1 MPELLTRSLVLL
13 SIAAAGYLIARLA
26 VLPLVYRAVRRT
38 ATRWDD
44 ILADQKVLNRLSWLI
59 PVLVARLGAGPI
71 LRSDPGRADWAAVVE
86 RVLGAGLVLAV
97 LFVFSAVAAAI
108 DRIYAELDTARER
121 PIKGYLQVGVI
132 VAWVIGAIVV
142 LAVLADQD
150 IGVLIG
156 GLGAFSAVVILVFRD
171 TILSLVASVQ
181 LTGNDMLRVGDWIE
195 MPSQNADGDVIE
207 IALHTV
213 KVQNWDKT
221 ITTVPTYKLITEAY
235 KNWRGMSES
244 GGRRIKRHLLIDQS
258 TVRFLTDA
266 EIARWRRFDPLAEHL
281 DHKTAE
287 LEEWNRS
294 QAPAPDRVGDLRR
307 LTNLGTFR
315 AYVDAYL
322 ERHPMLATE
331 QMTKLVRQLQPT
343 EHGLP
348 LEIYVFTSTT
358 DWDVYEAIQ
367 ADIFDHLIA
376 MVGEFGLR
384 LHQAPTGGDIT
395 ALAERRTTT

>member
-1 MPELLTRSLVLL
+1 
-13 SIAAAGYLIARLA
+13 
-26 VLPLVYRAVRRT
+26 
-38 ATRWDD
+38 
-44 ILADQKVLNRLSWLI
+44 
-59 PVLVARLGAGPI
+59 
-71 LRSDPGRADWAAVVE
+71 
-86 RVLGAGLVLAV
+86 
-97 LFVFSAVAAAI
+97 
-108 DRIYAELDTARER
+108 
-121 PIKGYLQVGVI
+121 
-132 VAWVIGAIVV
+132 
-142 LAVLADQD
+142 
-150 IGVLIG
+150 
-156 GLGAFSAVVILVFRD
+156 
-171 TILSLVASVQ
+171 
-181 LTGNDMLRVGDWIE
+181 
-195 MPSQNADGDVIE
+195 
-207 IALHTV
+207 
-213 KVQNWDKT
+213 
-221 ITTVPTYKLITEAY
+221 
-235 KNWRGMSES
+235 MSES

-258 TVRFLTDA
+258 TVRFLTEA

-294 QAPAPDRVGDLRR
+294 RAPASDRDGDLRR

-348 LEIYVFTSTT
+348 LEIYVFTATT
-358 DWDVYEAIQ
+358 DWDAYEAIQ

-395 ALAERRTTT
+395 ALAERRATT